1 MYDLL
6 ETKVA
11 VGIRQ
16 MSRAELEPRIIE
28 DPLTG
33 IMMTIWLLFICYP
46 LRQLNAEATSRQ
58 AKGSAAAAAP

>member
-1 MYDLL
+1 
-6 ETKVA
+6 
-11 VGIRQ
+11 
-16 MSRAELEPRIIE
+16 MSRADLEPRIIE

-58 AKGSAAAAAP
+58 AKGSVAAAAP